1 MPCPRGLKWPH
12 NSGNAVLDVK
22 SLRVGYVFDYRIY
35 PKMMIWVA
43 ISLIL
48 FTLINR
54 KEGHEISLR
63 QRLGIVLHDSEAR
76 KTWHSATRFDA
87 VRTNKKY

>member
-1 MPCPRGLKWPH
+1 
-12 NSGNAVLDVK
+12 
-22 SLRVGYVFDYRIY
+22 
-35 PKMMIWVA
+35 MMIWVA

-54 KEGHEISLR
+54 KEDHEISLR

-76 KTWHSATRFDA
+76 KTLSRRLLPVISAFRFCSD
-87 VRTNKKY
+87 RTHELIDGHVIIR